1 MAKKKK
7 KRPPRVYKK
16 GEKLYIK
23 EGKQK
28 VPISDVQLVINN
40 YISKNSRKGKKR
52 GPEATADLKAKQLEQ
67 ASQAKQLLQMQEAIK
82 ENKQRAEMDLRVKQI
97 REEAL
102 AKNNLELQA
111 LKLNHDRQ
119 MYELKQ
125 QLDAQER
132 VQGVA
137 VNDITRQLVER
148 QALIDNYDKRVDQLL
163 ESKNENIENLYGNI
177 SDLKLAEQARLEKN
191 KLAAYRK
198 ASNEEH
204 KRSIEVAKMEI
215 DRLLAKPPGYDA
227 SPAAAAEYDKKL
239 EAAQRELSLRQQ
251 SKPGIPLEA
260 QSTQVYV
267 DDGGPSVMAQS
278 AQVSVMAQ
286 PTAPLLD
293 RPSIEDTVA
302 PRLMQR
308 RQDIMAAAPRP
319 EAEGPRAITVELDG
333 EFKDSGPP
341 TAAPKPVGPNPEQ
354 GSKGLSKLNY
364 TIQHGLGNS
373 KGVSSLPNGLTNVQI
388 DDIMDVFPQY
398 IKTICSDEIIDII
411 PACKTTLDEYGQFGF
426 IINLDKQN
434 TTDYLHWCAV
444 YCESDDEKVL
454 YWYDPFGHPPLKH
467 IVTDLKKL
475 VHEMSLP
482 YYLGTGINTKKN
494 QNLNSNR
501 CGIHCMLFL
510 TDMFNGMSTE
520 DASSHN
526 EHDAMDFQAR
536 YI

>member
-7 KRPPRVYKK
+7 KRPPRVYKA
-16 GEKLYIK
+16 GDKLYIK

-52 GPEATADLKAKQLEQ
+52 GPDATADLKAKQLEQ
-67 ASQAKQLLQMQEAIK
+67 ANQAKQLLQIQEAIK

-102 AKNNLELQA
+102 AKNDLELRA
-111 LKLNHDRQ
+111 VKLDHDRQ

-137 VNDITRQLVER
+137 VNDITRQLAER
-148 QALIDNYDKRVDQLL
+148 QVIIDQYDKRVDQLL

-204 KRSIEVAKMEI
+204 KRSIEVVKMEI

-227 SPAAAAEYDKKL
+227 SPATAAEYDKKL

-260 QSTQVYV
+260 Q
-267 DDGGPSVMAQS
+267 
-278 AQVSVMAQ
+278 
-286 PTAPLLD
+286 PTAPVLD
-293 RPSIEDTVA
+293 TPVIDMPSAIAPTERMGTQRIEDTGA
-302 PRLMQR
+302 PIREMRR
-308 RQDIMAAAPRP
+308 RQDIMAAVA
-319 EAEGPRAITVELDG
+319 LDG

-341 TAAPKPVGPNPEQ
+341 EAPKPVGPNPEQ

-388 DDIMDVFPQY
+388 DDVMDVFPQY

-411 PACKTTLDEYGQFGF
+411 PACKTVLDEYGQFGF
-426 IINLDKQN
+426 IINLDKQH

>member
-1 MAKKKK
+1 VFPLMAKKKK
-7 KRPPRVYKK
+7 QRPPRVYKK

-52 GPEATADLKAKQLEQ
+52 GPDATADLKAKQLEQ
-67 ASQAKQLLQMQEAIK
+67 ANQAKQLLQIQEAIK

-102 AKNNLELQA
+102 AKNDLELRA
-111 LKLNHDRQ
+111 VKLDHDRQ

-137 VNDITRQLVER
+137 VNDITRQLAER
-148 QALIDNYDKRVDQLL
+148 QVLIDNYDKRVDQLL

-177 SDLKLAEQARLEKN
+177 SDLKLAEQTRLEKN

-215 DRLLAKPPGYDA
+215 DRLLAKPPLYDA
-227 SPAAAAEYDKKL
+227 SAATAAEYDKKL

-260 QSTQVYV
+260 Q
-267 DDGGPSVMAQS
+267 
-278 AQVSVMAQ
+278 
-286 PTAPLLD
+286 PTASVLD
-293 RPSIEDTVA
+293 RPVIEDTGA
-302 PRLMQR
+302 PIREMRR
-308 RQDIMAAAPRP
+308 RQDNMAPGPSAAAS
-319 EAEGPRAITVELDG
+319 AVALDG
-333 EFKDSGPP
+333 EFKDSGPSA
-341 TAAPKPVGPNPEQ
+341 AAPKPEPPNPEQ
-354 GSKGLSKLNY
+354 GSKGASKY
-364 TIQHGLGNS
+364 IQHGLGN
-373 KGVSSLPNGLTNVQI
+373 KANVSSLPNGLNNVQI
-388 DDIMDVFPQY
+388 DDVMDVFPQY

-411 PACKTTLDEYGQFGF
+411 PACKTVLDEYGQFGF
-426 IINLDKQN
+426 IVNLDRQD

-444 YCESDDEKVL
+444 YCESDDEKTL